1 MNENKNDLQEKINLI
16 EKEIINRNLNKN
28 LFLDYCSTKKNF
40 GDDLSQWSLEELQ
53 STINEYVQYH
63 SDEIKNFNSENKN
76 FNSENKNFNSE
87 NKINIENN
95 KKLIENINNLQN
107 IQIKNKEIKEI
118 KCKKL
123 EPSILSNKKI
133 EIFIRNP
140 KAIQTSLFK
149 SNFISYEV
157 YTKETNWLVNRRFS
171 DFEWLRNI
179 LIKFYPRFFVPPLP
193 NKKLFSRRFEV
204 DFVDKRMKFLNKF
217 INNLM
222 LNETFKA
229 SDVVVDF
236 LSISEHNQFE
246 AKIYEYNSITPSIYV
261 EDIKSLSG
269 SVKILEDFG
278 NEQFYENISNYFQ
291 IQKTLYERL
300 NYNLKNFYYNF
311 EAAGKNLEEIEKDFD
326 TLNILNSRVMMKE
339 EITKTF
345 EELKI
350 FFKNWRKIII
360 NQNNLFKF
368 YIKDFFKY
376 QLKENSSFEELINS
390 RKEIK
395 FNYESNLQKL
405 IKKKEK
411 LWATNDISKWEID
424 DFNNNFNS
432 NSNNFN
438 SNSNDFNN
446 NFNFNN
452 NNNINQMLMFRDKN
466 FAFSKM
472 CTKETFL
479 VENYH
484 KQLNYANY
492 MNNEELKWLINQ
504 NCVKFLDNIKEFTDK
519 FYATLND
526 SLTVWSDLASYFSK

>member
-1 MNENKNDLQEKINLI
+1 
-16 EKEIINRNLNKN
+16 
-28 LFLDYCSTKKNF
+28 
-40 GDDLSQWSLEELQ
+40 
-53 STINEYVQYH
+53 
-63 SDEIKNFNSENKN
+63 
-76 FNSENKNFNSE
+76 
-87 NKINIENN
+87 
-95 KKLIENINNLQN
+95 
-107 IQIKNKEIKEI
+107 
-118 KCKKL
+118 
-123 EPSILSNKKI
+123 
-133 EIFIRNP
+133 
-140 KAIQTSLFK
+140 
-149 SNFISYEV
+149 
-157 YTKETNWLVNRRFS
+157 
-171 DFEWLRNI
+171 
-179 LIKFYPRFFVPPLP
+179 
-193 NKKLFSRRFEV
+193 
-204 DFVDKRMKFLNKF
+204 
-217 INNLM
+217 M

-236 LSISEHNQFE
+236 LSISDHNQFE

-376 QLKENSSFEELINS
+376 QSKENSSFEELINS

-424 DFNNNFNS
+424 DFNNNFN
-432 NSNNFN
+432 N
-438 SNSNDFNN
+438 NSNDFNNNFNN

-452 NNNINQMLMFRDKN
+452 NNINQMLLFRDKN

>member
-1 MNENKNDLQEKINLI
+1 MNENNKNDLQEKLNLI
-16 EKEIINRNLNKN
+16 EKEISARNLNKN

-40 GDDLSQWSLEELQ
+40 GDDLSLWSLEELQ
-53 STINEYVQYH
+53 TIINEYVQYH
-63 SDEIKNFNSENKN
+63 SDEINKN
-76 FNSENKNFNSE
+76 NKNNNE
-87 NKINIENN
+87 INNKNNIENN
-95 KKLIENINNLQN
+95 EKIIENINNLQN
-107 IQIKNKEIKEI
+107 TQNQIKNKEIIEI

-236 LSISEHNQFE
+236 LSISDHNQFE

-339 EITKTF
+339 
-345 EELKI
+345 
-350 FFKNWRKIII
+350 
-360 NQNNLFKF
+360 
-368 YIKDFFKY
+368 IKDFFKY
-376 QLKENSSFEELINS
+376 QSKENSSFEELINS

-424 DFNNNFNS
+424 DFNNNFN
-432 NSNNFN
+432 N
-438 SNSNDFNN
+438 NSNDFNNNFNN

-452 NNNINQMLMFRDKN
+452 NNINQMLLFRDKN